1 MLNGQH
7 TLQFQIL
14 SPPPPCL
21 LIFGFFITPSSL
33 FLFRSPP
40 PPFPRL
46 LVLQIL
52 YCRYFDISEIVKA
65 GLSLVYFLCTKRL
78 FSWRKFLIMDNIKN
92 TPQIKSETVIQR
104 CSINKVFLDISQN
117 SQENAFARVSFLI
130 KLQPS
135 DLRIY

>member
-1 MLNGQH
+1 MDS
-7 TLQFQIL
+7 IL
-14 SPPPPCL
+14 SSSKYYPPPSL
-21 LIFGFFITPSSL
+21 LINFWIFYYPL
-33 FLFRSPP
+33 LPFLISIPP

-92 TPQIKSETVIQR
+92 TPQIKSEAVIQR